1 MSTTGTV
8 IAVGLKLK
16 AFCCR
21 RVLKQ
26 PFFYNIKPAV
36 TLCGDGR
43 FYYKS
48 GRALHINT
56 HIKEL
61 QDISIAGGEKRS
73 HKLRKRSTIGLA
85 RC

>member
-1 MSTTGTV
+1 MYLNS
-8 IAVGLKLK
+8 
-16 AFCCR
+16 
-21 RVLKQ
+21 
-26 PFFYNIKPAV
+26 PSFYNIKPAV

-43 FYYKS
+43 FFFIKAGERS
-48 GRALHINT
+48 ILINT
-56 HIKEL
+56 RIKEL